1 MKDERK
7 LSSTFFLV
15 ALLELDYLCQR
26 NHKKLSIMT
35 QIFRVITQTAAVSIQ
50 KQDGTQTQKCSL
62 VLQELAGKYEN
73 SIVATM
79 LGNMASLKFYQND
92 IVAASLRF
100 SHREY
105 NGQYYMDC
113 TVRDIIKINTSNAF

>member
-1 MKDERK
+1 
-7 LSSTFFLV
+7 
-15 ALLELDYLCQR
+15 
-26 NHKKLSIMT
+26 MT

-62 VLQELAGKYEN
+62 VLQELGGKYEN

-100 SHREY
+100 SHCEY

>member
-1 MKDERK
+1 MKESCLR
-7 LSSTFFLV
+7 LSFLWHYWSWTTFANV
-15 ALLELDYLCQR
+15 II
-26 NHKKLSIMT
+26 KI
-35 QIFRVITQTAAVSIQ
+35 RVITQTAAVSIQ

-62 VLQELAGKYEN
+62 VLQELGGKYEN